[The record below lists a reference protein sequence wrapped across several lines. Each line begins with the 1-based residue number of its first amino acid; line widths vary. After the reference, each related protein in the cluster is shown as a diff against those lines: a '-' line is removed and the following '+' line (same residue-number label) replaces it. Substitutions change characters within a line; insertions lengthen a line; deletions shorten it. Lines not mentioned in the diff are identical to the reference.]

1 MKSLRPCRLC
11 GSSADADWALIDPDE
26 SEEWQSYFIAC
37 SNDECD
43 TMLSMEVHR
52 LENNKHRKTIEQS
65 LRVTWDH
72 LNES

>member
-11 GSSADADWALIDPDE
+11 GYTTEADWVLMDQDE
-26 SEEWQSYFIAC
+26 SDEWQSYFVAC

-52 LENNKHRKTIEQS
+52 LENNKHRKAIEQS

-72 LNES
+72 LNEP